1 MKKLVLFAALS
12 AAMLGGLGAA
22 KAQDYPA
29 RAVKIIVPFLPGA
42 STDALGRIM
51 AENLTPKLGQS
62 VVVEN
67 KPGGGSLIG
76 VDTVAKAQPDGYTLL
91 WATSDGMSNLPAVK
105 KGMPYNVPNDFTF
118 ITRPFTMPFTLVV
131 STKLP
136 ITSVQEL
143 VAYARANPGKLR
155 FGSSG
160 TAGIADLGCSLLE
173 NRAGIKIVHVPYK
186 GMSQVVTDIL
196 GGFIDIALITPPTI
210 APHAG
215 SDKIRIIATSG
226 DKRSPLFENLPTIA
240 ESGYPDVIA
249 IAYYG
254 LVGPRGLP
262 EPIVARLQKE
272 SAEFLKEPAVL
283 EKLKNLGFVPDIMNG
298 AIFQKFVVDDLAKWK
313 AVAEAEKI
321 VLEE

>member
-1 MKKLVLFAALS
+1 MKKLLLVAA
-12 AAMLGGLGAA
+12 LGAA
-22 KAQDYPA
+22 VIAAMAPARAQDYPA
-29 RAVKIIVPFLPGA
+29 RPVKIIVPFLPGA

-67 KPGGGSLIG
+67 KPGGGSIIG
-76 VDTVAKAQPDGYTLL
+76 VDTVAKSPADGYTLL

-105 KGMPYNVPNDFTF
+105 KGMPYAVPNDFTF

-131 STKLP
+131 SSKLP

-143 VAYARANPGKLR
+143 VAYAKANPGKLR

-196 GGFIDIALITPPTI
+196 GGFIDIAFITPPTI
-210 APHAG
+210 APHAN

-226 DKRSPLFENLPTIA
+226 DKRSPLFEKLPTIA
-240 ESGYPDVIA
+240 ESGYPDVVA

-254 LVGPRGLP
+254 LVGPANLP
-262 EPIVARLQKE
+262 APIVARLQKE
-272 SAEFLKEPAVL
+272 TADFLKEPAVL
-283 EKLKNLGFVPDIMNG
+283 QKLSNLGFVPDIMSG
-298 AIFQKFVVDDLAKWK
+298 DTFRKFVVDDLAKWK

>member
-1 MKKLVLFAALS
+1 MKGCWFAL
-12 AAMLGGLGAA
+12 AAIGVVLGATPA
-22 KAQDYPA
+22 KAQDYPQ

-67 KPGGGSLIG
+67 KPGAGSLLG
-76 VDTVAKAQPDGYTLL
+76 VDTVAKSPPDGYTLL
-91 WATSDGMSNLPAVK
+91 WATSDGLSNLPAVK
-105 KGMPYNVPNDFTF
+105 KTMPYTVPNDFTF

-136 ITSVQEL
+136 ITTVQEL
-143 VAYARANPGKLR
+143 VAYAKANPGKLR

-210 APHAG
+210 APHRG

-226 DKRSPLFENLPTIA
+226 DKRSPLFETLPTIA

-249 IAYYG
+249 VAYYG
-254 LVGPRGLP
+254 LVGPAGLP
-262 EPIVARLQKE
+262 EAVVSRLQKE
-272 SAEFLKEPAVL
+272 SAEFLKDPAVL
-283 EKLKNLGFVPDIMNG
+283 KKLSNLGFVPDVMNG
-298 AIFQKFVVDDLAKWK
+298 DTFKKFVVDDLAKWK

-321 VLEE
+321 TLED